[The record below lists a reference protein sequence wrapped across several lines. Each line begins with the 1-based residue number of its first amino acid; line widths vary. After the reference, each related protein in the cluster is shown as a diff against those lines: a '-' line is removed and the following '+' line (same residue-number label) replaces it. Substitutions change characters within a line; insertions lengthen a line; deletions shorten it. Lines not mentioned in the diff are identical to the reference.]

1 MNHGSHVK
9 YALLGTEFP
18 SSGIQHGRLAWRMR
32 PFSASMLCWLPSL
45 SRQTCIPPHLSQ
57 DLAPENYGTLK
68 LAFLRAQNLLGT
80 RFQNN
85 FQEIHFRL
93 KEGTHLKSLISRSYE
108 LKVAAPVGKIHLE
121 LWVKTVKAPKYERF
135 WDPVIIS
142 STLQVLKNGWN
153 WHKHD

>member
-9 YALLGTEFP
+9 YALLGT
-18 SSGIQHGRLAWRMR
+18 GIPRHQAFSTGRLAWRMR

-57 DLAPENYGTLK
+57 DLAPENYGPLK

-121 LWVKTVKAPKYERF
+121 LWVKTVKAHKIWTFLGPSHHFKYFTSPKERMKL
-135 WDPVIIS
+135 
-142 STLQVLKNGWN
+142 T
-153 WHKHD
+153 